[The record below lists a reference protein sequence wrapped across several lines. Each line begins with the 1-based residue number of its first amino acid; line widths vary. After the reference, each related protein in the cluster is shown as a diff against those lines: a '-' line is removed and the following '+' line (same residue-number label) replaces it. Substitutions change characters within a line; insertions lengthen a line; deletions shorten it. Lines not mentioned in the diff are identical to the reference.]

1 MKKLLI
7 FDLDGTLADTQ
18 PLLYDIFADALTE
31 CGFPET
37 AENVAKMLK
46 TKGYRPTKDGA
57 HVPLDYADLVP
68 DNFGFYFWTNYE
80 NYFIGAADRL
90 YDDIREVLDGL
101 KSLGHAIAVFSNKP
115 HRFTYPIIAKAFGDG
130 YFDFVLGGTP
140 EIRHKPDAH
149 GINYIR
155 KMLGFKPEDTYMI
168 GDLPADTAAAVS
180 ANVGFIGALWGYSN
194 REKLAEKGAY
204 VFAEK
209 PTEILDIIQKGTKN

>member
-1 MKKLLI
+1 MKKLII

-37 AENVAKMLK
+37 SENVGKMLK

-68 DNFGFYFWTNYE
+68 DDFGFYFWTNYE
-80 NYFIGAADRL
+80 NYFICAADRL
-90 YDDIREVLDGL
+90 YEGIREVLDEL
-101 KSLGHAIAVFSNKP
+101 KSRGHAIAVFSNKP
-115 HRFTYPIIAKAFGDG
+115 HRFTYPIIAKAFGEG

-149 GINYIR
+149 GINYVR

-168 GDLPADTAAAVS
+168 GDLPADAAAAVS
-180 ANVGFIGALWGYSN
+180 ANVDFIGVLWGYSDS
-194 REKLAEKGAY
+194 EKLAEKGAV

-209 PTEILDIIQKGTKN
+209 PIEILDIIK

>member
-1 MKKLLI
+1 MKKLII
-7 FDLDGTLADTQ
+7 FDLDGTLAHTQ
-18 PLLYDIFADALTE
+18 PLLNFIFADALTE
-31 CGFPET
+31 CGIPET
-37 AENVAKMLK
+37 EEHVRALVKEQ
-46 TKGYRPTKDGA
+46 GFRPTKDGGHA
-57 HVPLDYADLVP
+57 PVAYLDRIP
-68 DNFGFYFWTNYE
+68 DDFGFYFWSHYE
-80 NYFIGAADRL
+80 NYYMKAADRL
-90 YDDIREVLDGL
+90 YDGIRETLDEL
-101 KSLGHAIAVFSNKP
+101 KSRGHLIAVFSNKP
-115 HRFTYPIIAKAFGDG
+115 HRFTYPIITKAFGAG

>member
-1 MKKLLI
+1 MPILLELFLTFAKIGAFTFGGGYAMLALLDLTCVEKKKWLTADEFSDLTVIAESTPGPIAINCSTYAGYKKAKLPGAIAATFGMVMPSFIILLLI
-7 FDLDGTLADTQ
+7 SLFFENILA
-18 PLLYDIFADALTE
+18 
-31 CGFPET
+31 
-37 AENVAKMLK
+37 
-46 TKGYRPTKDGA
+46 
-57 HVPLDYADLVP
+57 
-68 DNFGFYFWTNYE
+68 
-80 NYFIGAADRL
+80 
-90 YDDIREVLDGL
+90 
-101 KSLGHAIAVFSNKP
+101 
-115 HRFTYPIIAKAFGDG
+115 YPIIAKAFGDG